1 MKTAFRRTLLC
12 AALALVA
19 SPAFAQSEES
29 TPPSPFSQTVFFG
42 DSLTDAGY
50 FRPLL
55 VQMLGPNGAVIGQFT
70 NNPGYVWSQYMADYF
85 HSNANT
91 AWHGTGAPPPGPFTA
106 LDNGNNWAVG
116 GARVSTDVFGG
127 LGYTPSLQ
135 SQYAAYLASGHTVDP
150 NALYTVWGG
159 ANDVFAAIGAYQV
172 AYATTL
178 GGGGTAAQADAAGQ
192 AAAGAI
198 ITPAVTAQIGLVGA
212 LKTAGAQYVMVPT
225 LPDMGLT
232 PSAAAGGAPGVAL
245 AHGLST
251 GYNNA
256 LFGGLAG
263 AGLHIIPV
271 DTYHFLQEVVANP
284 AEFGLTNVTGKA
296 CLTQPPPA
304 GDSSLFCSPASMIP
318 GSADTYLFADGVH
331 PTQIAHRTLADLA
344 VSMVDGPRQIAV
356 LPHSAATVG
365 YARAREV
372 GSVITGF
379 NGKQQD
385 GMSWWANLR
394 GDQQRFEDSI
404 GFDGNGLTGSVG
416 IGWRSGLLSYGL
428 FGGYGQQNIDFGFR
442 RGRFHQK
449 DASLGGFVGWGG
461 DSGLWANAQLS
472 YTWLDY
478 RVRRDVK
485 LGNAVRS
492 YDGSP
497 NGDNLSVGGG
507 IGWNFRHGPWQ
518 HGPVLNVLW
527 QNIKVDGYAENSTQS
542 TALTYPDQRFHST
555 IASAGWQGSY
565 AINDHLVPYA
575 SVTWNR
581 EFKDQPAQVWAS
593 ANSMPGSLPYA
604 VPGLEF
610 DQSYGMLMFGVRT
623 KLLGLDVTTGTSLTF
638 NQRGGGDASTFINL
652 SGSF

>member
-12 AALALVA
+12 AALALAA
-19 SPAFAQSEES
+19 SPVFAQSQEA
-29 TPPSPFSQTVFFG
+29 TPESPFSQTVFFG

-85 HSNANT
+85 HSNASI
-91 AWHGTGAPPPGPFTA
+91 AWHGTGVPPTFTA
-106 LDNGNNWAVG
+106 LDNGNNWSAG
-116 GARVSTDVFGG
+116 GARVATDSVSA
-127 LGYTPSLQ
+127 LGYIPSLQ
-135 SQYAAYLASGHTVDP
+135 SQYAAYLASGNTVDP

-159 ANDVFAAIGAYQV
+159 ANDIFAANDAYIAV
-172 AYATTL
+172 L
-178 GGGGTAAQADAAGQ
+178 VGGGTPAQALAAAQAIIG
-192 AAAGAI
+192 AAA
-198 ITPAVTAQIGLVGA
+198 TAQVGLIGA

-225 LPDMGLT
+225 VPDIGLT
-232 PSAAAGGAPGVAL
+232 PSAIASGPAGQAQAT
-245 AHGLST
+245 AMAN
-251 GYNNA
+251 GYNTA
-256 LFGGLAG
+256 VFGGLAT
-263 AGLHIIPV
+263 AGLNVIPV
-271 DTYHFLQEVVANP
+271 DTYHFLQEVVAHPN
-284 AEFGLTNVTGKA
+284 EFGLTNVTGVA

-304 GDSSLFCSPASMIP
+304 GSSSLFCSPASMVP
-318 GSADTYLFADGVH
+318 GGQDYLFADGVH
-331 PTQIAHRTLADLA
+331 PTQIAHKALADLA
-344 VSMVDGPRQIAV
+344 ISMVDGPRQIAV

-372 GSVITGF
+372 GSVINGF
-379 NGKQQD
+379 STKNED
-385 GMSWWANLR
+385 GMSWWLNLR
-394 GDQQRFEDSI
+394 GDQQRFENTI
-404 GFDGNGLTGSVG
+404 GFDGNGATGSIG
-416 IGWRSGLLSYGL
+416 IGWRSDNFSYGL

-442 RGRFHQK
+442 RGDFRQK
-449 DASLGGFVGWGG
+449 DATLGGFIGWGG
-461 DSGLWANAQLS
+461 DAGLWANAQVS

-497 NGDNLSVGGG
+497 NGENLSFGGG

-518 HGPVLNVLW
+518 HGPVVNVLW
-527 QNIKVDGYAENSTQS
+527 QNIKVDGYAENSVQS
-542 TALTYPDQRFHST
+542 TALTFPNQRFHST

-581 EFKDQPAQVWAS
+581 EFEDQPAQVWAQS
-593 ANSMPGSLPYA
+593 NSMPNALPYA
-604 VPGLEF
+604 VPGLQF
-610 DQSYGMLMFGVRT
+610 DQSYGMLMFGVRA
-623 KLLGLDVTTGTSLTF
+623 KVLGLDVTTGSSLTF
-638 NQRGGGDASTFINL
+638 NQNGGGDASTFINF

>member
-12 AALALVA
+12 AALALAA
-19 SPAFAQSEES
+19 SPVFAQSQEA
-29 TPPSPFSQTVFFG
+29 TPPSPFSQTIFFG
-42 DSLTDAGY
+42 DSLTDGGF
-50 FRPLL
+50 FRPL
-55 VQMLGPNGAVIGQFT
+55 LGPNGAVIGQFT
-70 NNPGYVWSQYMADYF
+70 TNPGYVWSQYMADYF
-85 HSNANT
+85 HSNADV
-91 AWHGTGAPPPGPFTA
+91 AWKATGAPPPGPYTTA
-106 LDNGNNWAVG
+106 GNGNNWAVG
-116 GARVSTDVFGG
+116 GARMDTSTFGA

-135 SQYAAYLASGHTVDP
+135 AQYAAYLAGHTVDP

-159 ANDVFAAIGAYQV
+159 ANDIFQAITDYQNAYV
-172 AYATTL
+172 ATL
-178 GGGGTAAQADAAGQ
+178 MGGGTATQADAAGQ
-192 AAAGAI
+192 AAAGA
-198 ITPAVTAQIGLVGA
+198 TVGAAVTSQIGLVGA
-212 LKTAGAQYVMVPT
+212 LNTAGAQYIMVPT

-232 PSAAAGGAPGVAL
+232 PSAAAGGAQGIAI

-251 GYNNA
+251 NYNNA
-256 LFGGLAG
+256 LYGGLTT

-284 AEFGLTNVTGKA
+284 AEFGLTNVTGVA

-304 GDSSLFCSPASMIP
+304 GASSLFCNPASTVP
-318 GSADTYLFADGVH
+318 NGANTYLFADGVH
-331 PTQIAHRTLADLA
+331 PTSAAHKALADLA

-372 GSVITGF
+372 GSVVTGF
-379 NGKQQD
+379 NSKQQD
-385 GMSWWANLR
+385 GMSWWLNLR

-404 GFDGNGLTGSVG
+404 GFDGNGGTGSIG
-416 IGWRSGLLSYGL
+416 IGWRSGNLSYGA
-428 FGGYGQQNIDFGFR
+428 FGGYGQQNIDFGFS

-449 DASLGGFVGWGG
+449 DATLGAFVGWGG
-461 DSGLWANAQLS
+461 DEGLWANGQLS

-485 LGNAVRS
+485 LGVAVRS

-497 NGDNLSVGGG
+497 NGENLSLGGS

-518 HGPVLNVLW
+518 HGPVLSVLY

-542 TALTYPDQRFHST
+542 TALAYFDQRFHSR
-555 IASAGWQGSY
+555 IANLGWQGSY
-565 AINDHLVPYA
+565 AINDHLTPYA

-581 EFKDQPAQVWAS
+581 EFEDQPAQVWAQS
-593 ANSMPGSLPYA
+593 RSMSNTLPYA
-604 VPGLEF
+604 VPGLDY
-610 DQSYGMLMFGVRT
+610 DQSYGMLTFGVRT
-623 KLLGLDVTTGTSLTF
+623 KVLGLDVTTGSSLTF
-638 NQRGGGDASTFINL
+638 NQRGGGDASTFISL